1 MVSIIL
7 DIHPEVCYTVPN
19 EMSTIFGR
27 SITMANE
34 KMKQT
39 RQELNLSQAELAKRV
54 GVSRQTVN
62 MIENGDYNPTV
73 ALCIRICRTLG
84 KTLDELFWEE

>member
-1 MVSIIL
+1 
-7 DIHPEVCYTVPN
+7 
-19 EMSTIFGR
+19 
-27 SITMANE
+27 MANE

>member
-1 MVSIIL
+1 
-7 DIHPEVCYTVPN
+7 
-19 EMSTIFGR
+19 
-27 SITMANE
+27 MANE

-62 MIENGDYNPTV
+62 MIENGDYNPTI
-73 ALCIRICRTLG
+73 ALCIRICRELG
-84 KTLDELFWEE
+84 KTLDELFWVPAPEWDPPPGTYGRRGQRRSENCRPH

>member
-1 MVSIIL
+1 
-7 DIHPEVCYTVPN
+7 
-19 EMSTIFGR
+19 
-27 SITMANE
+27 MANE

-39 RQELNLSQAELAKRV
+39 RQELDLSQAELAKRV

-62 MIENGDYNPTV
+62 MIENGDYNPTI
-73 ALCIRICRTLG
+73 ALCIRICRELE